1 MPDMV
6 RDGRGKGYLV
16 GVDDENRMLVNSLS
30 KPIQF
35 ATSYE
40 QGQAYQL

>member
-1 MPDMV
+1 MPDML
-6 RDGRGKGYLV
+6 RDGRGKGYLA
-16 GVDDENRMLVNSLS
+16 GVDDKNRILVNSLS

-40 QGQAYQL
+40 SGQAYQL